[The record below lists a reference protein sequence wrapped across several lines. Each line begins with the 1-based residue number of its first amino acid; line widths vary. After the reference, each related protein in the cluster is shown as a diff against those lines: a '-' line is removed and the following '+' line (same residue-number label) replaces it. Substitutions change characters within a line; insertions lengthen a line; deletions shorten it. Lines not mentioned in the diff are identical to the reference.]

1 MDMRLK
7 IKKVGRNTFGTY
19 SCISKNSLG
28 DTDGTIKL
36 YCKFIYIVEI
46 YFKSR
51 ANFYINPKTLYKVQ
65 VLFIKYKVKYII
77 YTMFYHKEIDQIC
90 LAYIIR

>member
-36 YCKFIYIVEI
+36 YCKYRSTEFCFVVIIDK
-46 YFKSR
+46 KS
-51 ANFYINPKTLYKVQ
+51 V
-65 VLFIKYKVKYII
+65 
-77 YTMFYHKEIDQIC
+77 
-90 LAYIIR
+90 